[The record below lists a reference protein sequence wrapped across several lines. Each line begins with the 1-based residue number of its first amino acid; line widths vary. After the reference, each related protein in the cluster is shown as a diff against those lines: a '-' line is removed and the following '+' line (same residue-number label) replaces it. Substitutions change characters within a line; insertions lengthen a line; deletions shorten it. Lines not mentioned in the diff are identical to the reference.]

1 MEELEKAD
9 KKIEKVMELIGGL
22 NVYDLAY
29 HRNKSEVLQ
38 TQKQLQEAYDI
49 LFKLR
54 KHIDYLRRN
63 KNE

>member
-1 MEELEKAD
+1 MEELEKTD

-29 HRNKSEVLQ
+29 HKDKSEVLQ
-38 TQKQLQEAYDI
+38 TQKQLQEAYNI

-54 KHIDYLRRN
+54 KHINYLRRN